1 MLLDYGL
8 SEHLL
13 AELCSRWNPA
23 LDEVVKSQGKYEK
36 MKSNIEVL
44 IRNNGEIEIVVS
56 KTMRK
61 PTINDVLSVAY
72 ATGTERKKNC
82 IPPPP

>member
-36 MKSNIEVL
+36 MKSMHFTVITL
-44 IRNNGEIEIVVS
+44 RN
-56 KTMRK
+56 
-61 PTINDVLSVAY
+61 
-72 ATGTERKKNC
+72 KK
-82 IPPPP
+82 